1 MKTVADLR
9 ELAAG
14 KRRTAALARRL
25 GPSLS
30 VARDRVAMA
39 QHAADLEA
47 AALALDSE
55 ADAIEPK

>member
-1 MKTVADLR
+1 
-9 ELAAG
+9 
-14 KRRTAALARRL
+14 
-25 GPSLS
+25 